1 MMAFRAFELFSD
13 GELIVRTELLK
24 TLTLSSLENEASSS
38 GSKERSPEI
47 LRGEGMGISGPG
59 SEHEID
65 RIYSAKHDVLSAHS
79 KLKA

>member
-1 MMAFRAFELFSD
+1 MGSSF
-13 GELIVRTELLK
+13 
-24 TLTLSSLENEASSS
+24 LTLSSLENEASSS

-65 RIYSAKHDVLSAHS
+65 RIYSTKHDVLSAHS
-79 KLKA
+79 ILKA